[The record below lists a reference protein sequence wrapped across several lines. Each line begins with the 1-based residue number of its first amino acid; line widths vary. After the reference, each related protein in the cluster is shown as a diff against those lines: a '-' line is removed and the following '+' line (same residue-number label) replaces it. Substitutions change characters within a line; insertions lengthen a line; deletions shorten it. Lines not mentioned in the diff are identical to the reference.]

1 MARFYRKLQERH
13 VWPLVQV
20 KQAEVLQTLAAVIV
34 VYAATD
40 QLISLNPGLQL
51 PTSNGWPF
59 AAAALV
65 GWKVLQILRQNGDGI
80 KRKHG
85 RLRVQMSAAIKR
97 IISPRP
103 IQMAEEPVFVIVV
116 APDRPPT
123 LSERLDG
130 FVTGFLCFIGAKK
143 RELSKNRLSGA
154 EFASL
159 RFGKRE

>member
-13 VWPLVQV
+13 VLPFVGV
-20 KQAEVLQTLAAVIV
+20 KQVEALQVLVATIV
-34 VYAATD
+34 VYAAAD

-51 PTSNGWPF
+51 PTSGAWPF
-59 AAAALV
+59 LAASFV
-65 GWKVLQILRQNGDGI
+65 GWKALNVLRQNGDGI

-85 RLRVQMSAAIKR
+85 RLRVQMSGAIKR
-97 IISPRP
+97 LVSPRP
-103 IQMAEEPVFVIVV
+103 VEMAEDPVFVIVV

-123 LSERLDG
+123 LQERLMG
-130 FVTGFLCFIGAKK
+130 FVDGVLYLIGAKK
-143 RELSKNRLSGA
+143 RELSQNRLSGA